1 MNERITRISKHLA
14 HRLLLLKTK
23 PTKKEW
29 MKTVKKAETVVD
41 NLTQG
46 HIVSSPST
54 ADEVPHR
61 AYTEAMSRK
70 AHRYAL
76 LKAAQSVGEINWRCT
91 EADWTVLK
99 AGDTGETLL
108 VSVRMAVPK
117 SEYER
122 QRRQYE
128 RLMKARA
135 AKAKKGEKK

>member
-1 MNERITRISKHLA
+1 MDERSTRIGKHLA
-14 HRLLLLKTK
+14 NRLVLLKTK

-29 MKTVKKAETVVD
+29 MKMVKKAESVVD

-46 HIVSSPST
+46 QNVPT

-76 LKAAQSVGEINWRCT
+76 LKTAQSVGEIDWRCT

-108 VSVRMAVPK
+108 VSVRMAIPK

-122 QRRQYE
+122 QRRKYE
-128 RLMKARA
+128 RMMKARA
-135 AKAKKGEKK
+135 AKEKKGEKK

>member
-1 MNERITRISKHLA
+1 MDERSTRIGKHLA
-14 HRLLLLKTK
+14 NRLVLLKTK

-29 MKTVKKAETVVD
+29 MKMVKKAETVVD

-46 HIVSSPST
+46 QNVPT

-76 LKAAQSVGEINWRCT
+76 LKTAQSVGEIDWRYT
-91 EADWTVLK
+91 EADWTVLR

-108 VSVRMAVPK
+108 VSVRMAIPK

-122 QRRQYE
+122 QRRKYE
-128 RLMKARA
+128 RMMKARA
-135 AKAKKGEKK
+135 AKAKKAEGKVK

>member
-1 MNERITRISKHLA
+1 M
-14 HRLLLLKTK
+14 
-23 PTKKEW
+23 
-29 MKTVKKAETVVD
+29 VKKAETVVD

-46 HIVSSPST
+46 QNVPT

-76 LKAAQSVGEINWRCT
+76 LKTAQSVGEIDWRCT

-108 VSVRMAVPK
+108 VSVRMAIPK

-122 QRRQYE
+122 QRRKYE
-128 RLMKARA
+128 RMMKARA
-135 AKAKKGEKK
+135 AKAKKAEGKAK

>member
-1 MNERITRISKHLA
+1 MDERSTRIGKHLA
-14 HRLLLLKTK
+14 NRLVLLKTK

-29 MKTVKKAETVVD
+29 MKMVKKAETVVD

-46 HIVSSPST
+46 QNVPT

-61 AYTEAMSRK
+61 AYMREMGRK

-76 LKAAQSVGEINWRCT
+76 LKTAQSVGEIDWRCT

-108 VSVRMAVPK
+108 VSVRMAIPK

-122 QRRQYE
+122 QRRKYE
-128 RLMKARA
+128 RMMKARA
-135 AKAKKGEKK
+135 AKEKKGEKK